1 MSKRDEIKEYVN
13 KFAEGFVKLLR
24 EAAHETVDAT
34 FSAEDGEATP
44 APKVTSTRRAKA
56 VRGGRSPRAL
66 PASSNG
72 DVTVATIVD
81 VVKKNPGCNGAVIA
95 SALGKPRWSLAKPIA
110 EAIALGKVKK
120 NGNGR
125 GLTYTAR

>member
-34 FSAEDGEATP
+34 FAAEDGDATP

-56 VRGGRSPRAL
+56 VRGAKAPRAL
-66 PASSNG
+66 PAANG
-72 DVTVATIVD
+72 AITVAMIVD
-81 VVKKNPGCNGAVIA
+81 AVRRNPGCDGSVIG
-95 SALGKPRWSLAKPIA
+95 SELGKPRWAIKKPLA
-110 EAIALGKVKK
+110 EAIALGKVRKT
-120 NGNGR
+120 GNGR
-125 GLTYTAR
+125 GVSYTAGR